1 MKYFGYK
8 KRDKSYIDW
17 GGITKKISDNISETL
32 DERENQRKEIR
43 EEHFK
48 NLENLN
54 DFNLTTDSSLNVEIL
69 KSAQQARDYLLNNY
83 KLMTS
88 GKISVDDYRTIAQ
101 NQQDGFNFYGKFIE
115 GHQIGQ
121 KARSEAGG
129 KLNLYVSEEVAKR
142 TNLSQESLQPEP
154 STGEQYQIPKKED
167 GSLDVSRAIPVR
179 ALMGISSQVFDFVDV
194 ESVSKEIADG
204 QSAGVWKTTYSNGAS
219 VSSIKLNPKYNK
231 WLDNTIKSKTSDNG
245 RVASILLDNAG
256 YEIGEGENSIQVEY
270 NNKTGKYEPVITEE
284 QRKQAEEILK
294 TSIEMKMG
302 FTRTAEREATKDEK
316 DAQSDIDKINNV
328 VLNGDE
334 TALNSLL
341 VKKGFVSSNSTKNG
355 FEATDAQ
362 GNITEFNLK
371 KGDSP
376 TKIAKELASKLG
388 INYNQTLE
396 GDASEAL
403 FTDGIYKTI
412 TRGPRQTYNEKV
424 DGPFYNRAFNVINNY
439 GNPLTGDAL
448 QMKYKE
454 AAAAATKYIYDTFGT
469 EVKVITDENGNLSV
483 DGINLGKVEDSWTA
497 AKFSIDKNYRG
508 KTNEGSDSNEETIP
522 WEKNPLNPNRSE

>member
-115 GHQIGQ
+115 GHQVGQ

-204 QSAGVWKTTYSNGAS
+204 QSAGVWKTTYSNNAS

-231 WLDNTIKSKTSDNG
+231 WLENTVKSKTSDNG

-302 FTRTAEREATKDEK
+302 FT
-316 DAQSDIDKINNV
+316 I
-328 VLNGDE
+328 
-334 TALNSLL
+334 
-341 VKKGFVSSNSTKNG
+341 
-355 FEATDAQ
+355 
-362 GNITEFNLK
+362 
-371 KGDSP
+371 
-376 TKIAKELASKLG
+376 
-388 INYNQTLE
+388 
-396 GDASEAL
+396 
-403 FTDGIYKTI
+403 
-412 TRGPRQTYNEKV
+412 
-424 DGPFYNRAFNVINNY
+424 
-439 GNPLTGDAL
+439 L
-448 QMKYKE
+448 QVRIM
-454 AAAAATKYIYDTFGT
+454 
-469 EVKVITDENGNLSV
+469 S
-483 DGINLGKVEDSWTA
+483 
-497 AKFSIDKNYRG
+497 
-508 KTNEGSDSNEETIP
+508 
-522 WEKNPLNPNRSE
+522 